1 MSVVRGVQAQTA
13 RLGGSMDEHDVLR
26 FYERTAGDVYR
37 YASRLNGGDPTA
49 TADLV
54 QEVYL
59 TLIRQVRSGR
69 CQPVDIGWAITT
81 CRSRYIDE
89 HRRRDR
95 RARLVPSWEE
105 HPPQP
110 LYEGVSDATAA
121 LAGLPEAQRLAVV
134 LRYFDDL
141 SVPEVAELMGRSVHA
156 TESLLAR
163 ARSALRTALASTDHE
178 E

>member
-1 MSVVRGVQAQTA
+1 
-13 RLGGSMDEHDVLR
+13 MDERDVLN
-26 FYERTAGDVYR
+26 FYERTVGDVYR
-37 YASRLNGGDPTA
+37 YASRLTGGDQSG

-69 CQPVDIGWAITT
+69 SQPVDIGWAITT
-81 CRSRYIDE
+81 CRSRFVDE

-95 RARLVPSWEE
+95 RARLFANRDERSSE
-105 HPPQP
+105 P
-110 LYEGVSDATAA
+110 LYEGVSEATAA

-134 LRYFDDL
+134 LRYVDDL
-141 SVPEVAELMGRSVHA
+141 SVPEVAELIGRSVHA

-163 ARSALRTALASTDHE
+163 ARSTLRTALAPTDGE

>member
-1 MSVVRGVQAQTA
+1 
-13 RLGGSMDEHDVLR
+13 MDEHDVLS

-37 YASRLNGGDPTA
+37 YASRLTGGDSSA

-59 TLIRQVRSGR
+59 TLIRQVQAGR
-69 CQPVDIGWAITT
+69 RDSVDIGWAITT
-81 CRSRYIDE
+81 CRSRFIDE

-95 RARLVPSWEE
+95 RARFVPDREDRLPE
-105 HPPQP
+105 P
-110 LYEGVSDATAA
+110 LYEGIIDATAA

-134 LRYFDDL
+134 LRYVDDL
-141 SVPEVAELMGRSVHA
+141 PVPEVAELMGRSVHA

-163 ARSALRTALASTDHE
+163 ARRALRIALAPTDE
-178 E
+178 EH